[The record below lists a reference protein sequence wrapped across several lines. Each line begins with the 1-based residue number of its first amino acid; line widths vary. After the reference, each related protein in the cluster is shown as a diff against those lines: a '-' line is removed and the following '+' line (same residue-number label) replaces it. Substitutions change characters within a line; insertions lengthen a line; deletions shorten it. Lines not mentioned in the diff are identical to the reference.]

1 MSVHNKFLFYDGHY
15 EASLPNQGIEGAA
28 SDPQVSG
35 GLQYCFAGWDQQ
47 AGSATGS
54 SRNKGG
60 RGKPLPSSRTCALT
74 CLCRYTCDASKT
86 KMSFV
91 HDRP

>member
-35 GLQYCFAGWDQQ
+35 GPQYCFAGWDQQ
-47 AGSATGS
+47 AESATGS
-54 SRNKGG
+54 GRNTPGG
-60 RGKPLPSSRTCALT
+60 RGTIPLP
-74 CLCRYTCDASKT
+74 
-86 KMSFV
+86 
-91 HDRP
+91 